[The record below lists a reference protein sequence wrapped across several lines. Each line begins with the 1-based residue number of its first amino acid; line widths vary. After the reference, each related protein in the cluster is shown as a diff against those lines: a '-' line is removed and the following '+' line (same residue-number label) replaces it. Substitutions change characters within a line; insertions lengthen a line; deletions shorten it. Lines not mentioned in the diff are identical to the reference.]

1 MTAKY
6 TKQQHLEM
14 NRAGWGEGHRYLA
27 ARRRKGPDWI
37 GKFRDGGTTFTE
49 REVELLGDVAS
60 LDVLQLSCGGDAS
73 QAFSFVN
80 MGANVTAC
88 DFSPVAIEEAKQN
101 AARVGLAVRFVLADA
116 QRLSTIGDGASDLV
130 HADGNL
136 WYYEDLPT
144 ACRNWYR
151 VLRANGRLFLHE
163 NHPLTL
169 WCLEADETDG
179 SLRVVRSYGDTRPE
193 YSPFQIDDFVSKES
207 HEVEFP
213 HTLADI
219 LNAIAQAGFVLE
231 QMVECNLSQAGFPI
245 EGLNQSAEKLPHNFY
260 VIARKVP

>member
-1 MTAKY
+1 
-6 TKQQHLEM
+6 M

-49 REVELLGDVAS
+49 REVEILGDVAS
-60 LDVLQLSCGGDAS
+60 LDVLQLSCGGDTS
-73 QAFSFVN
+73 QAFSFAN
-80 MGANVTAC
+80 LGANVTAC

-116 QRLSTIGDGASDLV
+116 QRLSTIGDGAFDLV

-169 WCLEADETDG
+169 WCLEEDATDG
-179 SLRVVRSYGDTRPE
+179 SLRIIRSYGDWRPE
-193 YSPFQIDDFVSKES
+193 YSPFRIQDFVSKES
-207 HEVEFP
+207 GEVEFP

-231 QMVECNLSQAGFPI
+231 RMVECNLDKAGFPI
-245 EGLNQSAEKLPHNFY
+245 EGLGRCAEKLPHDFY

>member
-1 MTAKY
+1 MAAKY
-6 TKQQHLEM
+6 TKQQHLGM
-14 NRAGWGEGHRYLA
+14 NRAGWDEGHRYLA
-27 ARRRKGPDWI
+27 ARRRENPDWVHE
-37 GKFRDGGTTFTE
+37 FRDGGKTFTE
-49 REVELLGDVAS
+49 SEVALLGDVTG

-101 AARVGLAVRFVLADA
+101 AARVGLAVRYVLADA
-116 QRLSTIGDGASDLV
+116 QRLSSIGDGEFDLV

-136 WYYEDLPT
+136 WYYEDLPA

-169 WCLEADETDG
+169 WCLEEDAADG
-179 SLRVVRSYGDTRPE
+179 SLKVIRSYGDRRPE

-207 HEVEFP
+207 DEVEFP

-219 LNAIAQAGFVLE
+219 LNAVVQAGFVLE
-231 QMVECNLSQAGFPI
+231 RMVECNLDKAGFPI
-245 EGLNQSAEKLPHNFY
+245 EGLGRSAEKLPHEFY
-260 VIARKVP
+260 VLARKVR